1 MSFVTDGVITVLPAP
16 EGYVVNFDDPRRNA
30 DIAAYW
36 IFGVGFFL
44 ATLFLVQRL
53 YVKIFIR
60 RNLGLDD
67 GKFSFTMSQLLY

>member
-1 MSFVTDGVITVLPAP
+1 MSFVTNGVITVLPAP
-16 EGYVVNFDDPRRNA
+16 EGYVVNFDDPRRNG
-30 DIAAYW
+30 DIATYW

-53 YVKIFIR
+53 YVKIFLR

-67 GKFSFTMSQLLY
+67 GTSSFTTSYFLY